1 MKFVV
6 VGLLGLSV
14 LAGGG
19 YFYWTSTPEYSLSQ
33 IGESVKTKNK
43 ALFETHVDVK
53 QVTDAMVDEAIGMAN
68 QEMSKSKNAFAAFG
82 QMLATGV
89 LNSMKPQFEMMVE
102 KEINKLFEHER
113 QIASNGNGKNPFKGL
128 EESSKV
134 LVVHDYQKRD
144 CSDQVCYF
152 SISFEH
158 QLTHKRFELLA
169 KMEKHNSSW
178 KLTELVDFIKNL
190 NNAKS

>member
-6 VGLLGLSV
+6 VGLLGLSI

-19 YFYWTSTPEYSLSQ
+19 YFYWTSTPEYSLYQ

-53 QVTDAMVDEAIGMAN
+53 QVTNAIVDEAIQISN

-89 LNSMKPQFEMMVE
+89 LNSMKPQFENMVE
-102 KEINKLFEHER
+102 KEINKLFEQDREV
-113 QIASNGNGKNPFKGL
+113 ASQKKEKNPFKGL
-128 EESSKV
+128 EESAKV
-134 LVVHDYQKRD
+134 LAVSGFEKKD
-144 CSDQVCYF
+144 CSAQICYF

-158 QLTHKRFELLA
+158 KLTNKKFELLA
-169 KMEKHNSSW
+169 KLEKSNDSW
-178 KLTELVDFIKNL
+178 KLTELVDFVKNL
-190 NNAKS
+190 QKAKT